1 THSNEQGL
9 TLYRV
14 LQKALTNVMRLS
26 ESKAVQMEI
35 GLAPVDGIA
44 FMVTHPNTNSP
55 PYEQGFGLRNK
66 RQTVEEVHGKLSVYP
81 TDKHFVL
88 EGIIP
93 RLKEG
98 YGDVSINDR

>member
-1 THSNEQGL
+1 ERGVN
-9 TLYRV
+9 LYRGI
-14 LQKALTNVMRLS
+14 QGALTNVMRHT
-26 ESKAVQMEI
+26 ESKAVQIEI

-44 FMVTHPNTNSP
+44 FMVKSTYTNYT
-55 PYEQGFGLRNK
+55 PYEECFGIRNK
-66 RQTVEEVHGKLSVYP
+66 RQRVEDVHGKLSVYP

>member
-1 THSNEQGL
+1 HSIEQGV

-14 LQKALTNVMRLS
+14 IQEALTNVMPQS
-26 ESKAVQMEI
+26 ESKSVQLEI
-35 GLAPVDGIA
+35 GQAPVDGNA
-44 FMVTHPNTNSP
+44 FILNNPYTTST
-55 PYEQGFGLRNK
+55 PYEEGFCIRNM
-66 RQTVEEVHGKLSVYP
+66 RQRVEEVHGKISVYP